1 MARVTAT
8 TMGTASVQLGPSVP
22 DWDWTTGNGA
32 DLLVTLGFDPDRE
45 AAAMA
50 AADARGTALLSVRLS
65 PEEVLIGP
73 FRPSH
78 SGSADACAG
87 CAHARLG
94 HRPAAIGAPSP
105 AASTAAPTAPP
116 ACGYPPLVADLVA
129 AVLAGADFGAGDL
142 VAISAAGQVRRH
154 TVRPSQD
161 CGLCAPAVGAVDIA
175 APPEPVR
182 LLRRPA
188 DGPVATRGTEPPFR
202 LDLDAMRAA
211 TLDPRFGPATRT
223 RRNGLMS
230 FALSQV
236 LFLGDSPP
244 GQGRGTT
251 FREAEVIG
259 YLEGFERS
267 AGFPHTTP
275 LLRGATRRELA
286 GLALDPA
293 ALGLYTD
300 AQYESPLAR
309 VRRHDAD
316 TLMDWAWARPL
327 DGGPAR
333 LVPADIAFYSYH
345 YPQLVTPESRARNY
359 FLESSSG
366 SALGA
371 SFEEAAL
378 HSLLELAERDAFL
391 LSWHAARP
399 LPQITPPS
407 VRDPQSRF
415 LLRRIADAGYDLHLL
430 RATQDIELPVVWALA
445 IARGTGLPASFSA
458 AGSNPDPVLAVRAA
472 LWEVAQCVLAGAT
485 WDEPTMRRL
494 ADDPGQVDELH
505 DHIVRN
511 AAPALLP
518 RVSRVLGGPR
528 ISLDDAFPGWPEVL
542 VGAAG
547 GDVTETLRFVAA
559 LFRAAGLATILAVD
573 QSSREHGA
581 LGMSVVRCVVPGIVP
596 MCFGQ
601 AQQRLAGLPRLAA
614 LAPPG
619 AAPFDPHPFP

>member
-1 MARVTAT
+1 MAGIAATPVVTA
-8 TMGTASVQLGPSVP
+8 AVQLGPGVP
-22 DWDWTTGNGA
+22 DWGWTTGTGA
-32 DLLVTLGFDPDRE
+32 DVLVTLGFEPERE

-50 AADARGTALLSVRLS
+50 TADARGAALLSVRLS
-65 PEEVLIGP
+65 PAEALIGP
-73 FRPSH
+73 FRAGP
-78 SGSADACAG
+78 GDACAG
-87 CAHARLG
+87 CAHTRLG
-94 HRPAAIGAPSP
+94 HRHAAIGAP
-105 AASTAAPTAPP
+105 AAAPPVT
-116 ACGYPPLVADLVA
+116 GYPPLVADLVA
-129 AVLAGADFGAGDL
+129 AVLAGAEFAAGDL
-142 VAISAAGQVRRH
+142 IAISASGQLRRH
-154 TVRPSQD
+154 NVRPSQH
-161 CGLCAPAVGAVDIA
+161 CPLCAPAVDAADAA

-182 LLRRPA
+182 LRRRPA
-188 DGPVATRGTEPPFR
+188 ADPVATRGTEPPFG
-202 LDLDAMRAA
+202 LDLDEMRAA

-286 GLALDPA
+286 DLAIDPA
-293 ALGLYTD
+293 CLGSYTD
-300 AQYESPLAR
+300 AQYDSPLAR

-316 TLMDWAWARPL
+316 TPMDWAWARPL
-327 DGGPAR
+327 DGGTAR

-345 YPQLVTPESRARNY
+345 YPQLVNPASSARNY

-399 LPQITPPS
+399 LPEIVPAS
-407 VRDPQSRF
+407 VSDPQSRF

-445 IARGTGLPASFSA
+445 VARESGLPASFSA

-485 WDEPTMRRL
+485 WDETAVRRL
-494 ADDPGQVDELH
+494 AEDPWQVDELH

-518 RVSRVLGGPR
+518 RVTRALGGPR
-528 ISLDDAFPGWPEVL
+528 IRLDEAFPGWPDVL
-542 VGAAG
+542 AGAAG
-547 GDVTETLRFVAA
+547 GDVTETLRFVVA
-559 LFRAAGLATILAVD
+559 LFRAAGLDTVLTVD
-573 QSSREHGA
+573 QSSREHAA

-601 AQQRLAGLPRLAA
+601 AQQRLTGLPRLAA
-614 LAPPG
+614 VTPPG